1 MNVSM
6 KSSAHRLWLG
16 AGLAALATAV
26 AIFLLP
32 DASGR
37 AAKERKSAQDA
48 KASLQRQLSELSGH
62 KDMLERIHAGQQRIA
77 DLEKHMPKGDVGALQ
92 ASLRKTLHELSR
104 KSGVRLTN
112 IKFSLPNKDGTRNTG
127 IESLDVEFVV
137 IGVYQNLKVFMHAIE
152 SSGQPFGASNVK
164 LDESPE
170 GGRLTVVLRAF
181 RPSSGNQAE
190 QQQGEAP

>member
-1 MNVSM
+1 VNANMR
-6 KSSAHRLWLG
+6 SSTHRLWLG
-16 AGLAALATAV
+16 AGLAALAVIV
-26 AIFLLP
+26 AIFVLP
-32 DASGR
+32 NASGR
-37 AAKERKSAQDA
+37 AAKERKSAKDA
-48 KASLQRQLSELSGH
+48 KASLERQLKELSGYR
-62 KDMLERIHAGQQRIA
+62 DMLEQIHVGQQRIA
-77 DLEKHMPKGDVGALQ
+77 DLEKHMPKGDVGILQ

-112 IKFSLPNKDGTRNTG
+112 IKFNQPSKDSSRNTG
-127 IESLDVEFVV
+127 IESLDVEFNV

-181 RPSSGNQAE
+181 RQSSGGQAE
-190 QQQGEAP
+190 QPQGGAQ